1 MSAPL
6 VVLKFGSSVLRSE
19 ADLPAAVHEIYRWYR
34 NGRRVIAVVSA
45 FEGVTDALL
54 ARARAT
60 DPDPEP
66 HALAGFV
73 ATGEAATAQLL
84 TLALTRAGVPAHALD
99 PWHTG
104 LRVQGP
110 PLDATPSAL
119 DATPLLWR
127 LEERPVAI
135 VPGFV
140 GTGPDGLCLLGRGG
154 SDLTAVFLAQ
164 RLRAERCLLLKDV
177 DGLYERDP
185 ALPGPRPRRYA
196 EIPFDTALRLDGG
209 IVQKKAIAF
218 AQERGQCFE
227 VGAAGS
233 EEMTLVGAERVRL
246 AESLPAVPLRV
257 ALIGAGTVGGGVLE
271 HLRNQP
277 DRFDIVGVS
286 TRSSGP
292 SPATLLQE
300 DFDVLVEL
308 TGAAAAGEWIRNALR
323 AGRDVV
329 SAHKDLLARE
339 VSDLEALA
347 SACGAKLRFS
357 AAVGGAAPLLE
368 AVSRARPQSF
378 SAVLNGTTNFLL
390 GRIEMGASLEGALV
404 QARNCGYAEADPS
417 RDLDGRD
424 AASKLAL
431 LVRAAF
437 GVSVQTDLIPR
448 VLFDES
454 LVQEA
459 REAHA
464 SGKRLRILAR
474 TERGPRGAQARLQA
488 ELLPQRHPLATLS
501 GVECGM
507 ILAHQDGRE
516 ERVTGR
522 GAGRWPTA
530 EAVLAD
536 LSDLLRRRVATQR
549 LPSPAARLQAG

>member
-1 MSAPL
+1 MSARI

-34 NGRRVIAVVSA
+34 EGRRVIAVVSA

-54 ARARAT
+54 ARARAL
-60 DPDPEP
+60 DSEPEP

-84 TLALTRAGVPAHALD
+84 ALALARSGVPAHALD

-127 LEERPVAI
+127 LEERPVAV

-140 GTGPDGLCLLGRGG
+140 GTGPGGLCLLGRGG

-185 ALPGPRPRRYA
+185 ALPGPRPRRFV
-196 EIPFDTALRLDGG
+196 EIPFDVALRLDGG

-218 AQERGQCFE
+218 AQDHLQAFE
-227 VGAAGS
+227 VGAADAA
-233 EEMTLVGAERVRL
+233 ETTVVGGARVRL
-246 AESLPAVPLRV
+246 ERPQAVAPLRV
-257 ALIGAGTVGGGVLE
+257 ALIGCGTVGGGVAE
-271 HLRNQP
+271 RLRAQP
-277 DRFDIVGVS
+277 ERFDLVGVS
-286 TRSSGP
+286 SRSRGP
-292 SPATLLQE
+292 APQELLQR

-308 TGAAAAGEWIRNALR
+308 TGAPEAGTWIRAALR

-329 SAHKDLLARE
+329 SAHKELLALE
-339 VSDLEALA
+339 GTELEALA
-347 SACGAKLRFS
+347 EATGAELRHS
-357 AAVGGAAPLLE
+357 AAVGGAAPMLE
-368 AVSRARPQSF
+368 AVARGEVRSMQ
-378 SAVLNGTTNFLL
+378 AALNGTTNYLL
-390 GRIEMGASLEGALV
+390 SRVEIGVALEDALV
-404 QARNCGYAEADPS
+404 EARSRGLAEADPS

-431 LVRAAF
+431 LVRAAW
-437 GVSVQTDLIPR
+437 SALLNPDTIPR
-448 VLFDES
+448 VALSES
-454 LVQEA
+454 LAERA
-459 REAHA
+459 REIKA
-464 SGKRLRILAR
+464 SKNSLRIIAVAADR
-474 TERGPRGAQARLQA
+474 QI
-488 ELLPQRHPLATLS
+488 ELREAILPPGHQLATLT
-501 GVECGM
+501 GAECG
-507 ILAHQDGRE
+507 LLVRRTNGTE
-516 ERVTGR
+516 EFIRGR

-536 LSDLLRRRVATQR
+536 LMDLRRLRLKSAGQR
-549 LPSPAARLQAG
+549 ARLSCA